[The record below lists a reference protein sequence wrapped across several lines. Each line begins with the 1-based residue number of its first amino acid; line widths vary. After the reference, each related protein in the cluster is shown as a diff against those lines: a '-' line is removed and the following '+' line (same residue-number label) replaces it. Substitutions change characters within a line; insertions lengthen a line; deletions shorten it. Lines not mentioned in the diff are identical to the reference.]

1 MKLFNQFNILPR
13 YLTAFNYA
21 GLNLN
26 ETPKEL
32 EKCTPEFQNFWE
44 KECREHPTN
53 QNCLIYCD
61 WVIIFKV
68 FIQYTFLKKRF
79 PSGFTQENVCYYG
92 FKHVG
97 ITKFMTVLFLGT
109 IEWEWRIGYK
119 PSYRLKKLV
128 SLRFPS
134 EFLYPICN
142 GS

>member
-1 MKLFNQFNILPR
+1 MGKDSHDNHKALILGQKYPINFDKKGGQYRCTDLGGLMKLFNQFNVLPR

-61 WVIIFKV
+61 
-68 FIQYTFLKKRF
+68 
-79 PSGFTQENVCYYG
+79 
-92 FKHVG
+92 
-97 ITKFMTVLFLGT
+97 
-109 IEWEWRIGYK
+109 
-119 PSYRLKKLV
+119 
-128 SLRFPS
+128 
-134 EFLYPICN
+134 
-142 GS
+142 